1 MRDNKAKILTTSAL
15 MTAMVYI
22 ATYIGTALPFSGYA
36 HLGDAA
42 VFLSGL
48 ILGPHYGFIA
58 AALGSALA
66 DGLKSYVIYIPA
78 TLVLKGLMAYMT
90 GRVRDKGSKTIT
102 TAMVIGGL
110 VMVLGYYLYETVI
123 YGNIQAPIVNIPWN
137 VIQFVIGIVVAKIL
151 IKPFARFKI

>member
-1 MRDNKAKILTTSAL
+1 MRDNKTRVLTTSAL

-48 ILGPHYGFIA
+48 VLGPYYGLMA

-90 GRVRDKGSKTIT
+90 GRVREKGSKMIT
-102 TAMVIGGL
+102 SAMVFGGFI
-110 VMVLGYYLYETVI
+110 MVLGYYLYEIVI
-123 YGNIQAPIVNIPWN
+123 YGNMQAPIINIPWN
-137 VIQFVIGIVVAKIL
+137 IIQFVIGIVVAKIL
-151 IKPFARFKI
+151 IKPFSRFKI

>member
-1 MRDNKAKILTTSAL
+1 MRDNKTRILTVSAL
-15 MTAMVYI
+15 MTAFVYI

-66 DGLKSYVIYIPA
+66 DGLKSFVIYIPV
-78 TLVLKGLMAYMT
+78 TFILKGLMAYMT
-90 GRVRDKGSKTIT
+90 GRVREKGSKTIT
-102 TAMVIGGL
+102 SAMILGGSIMVI
-110 VMVLGYYLYETVI
+110 GYYLYEAFI
-123 YGNIQAPIVNIPWN
+123 YGSIQAPIINIPWN
-137 VIQFVIGIVVAKIL
+137 IIQFVIGIIVAKIL
-151 IKPFARFKI
+151 FKPFARFKL

>member
-1 MRDNKAKILTTSAL
+1 

-48 ILGPHYGFIA
+48 VLGPYYGLMA

-90 GRVRDKGSKTIT
+90 GRVREKGSKMIT
-102 TAMVIGGL
+102 SAMVFGGFI
-110 VMVLGYYLYETVI
+110 MVLGYYLYEIVI
-123 YGNIQAPIVNIPWN
+123 YGNMQAPIINIPWN
-137 VIQFVIGIVVAKIL
+137 IIQFVIGIVVAKIL
-151 IKPFARFKI
+151 IKPFSRFKI

>member
-1 MRDNKAKILTTSAL
+1 MRDNKTRVLTTSAL

-48 ILGPHYGFIA
+48 VLGPYYGLMA

-90 GRVRDKGSKTIT
+90 GRVREKGSKMIT
-102 TAMVIGGL
+102 SAMVFGGFI
-110 VMVLGYYLYETVI
+110 MVLGYYLYEIVI
-123 YGNIQAPIVNIPWN
+123 YGNMQAPIINIPRN
-137 VIQFVIGIVVAKIL
+137 IIQFVIGIVVAKIL
-151 IKPFARFKI
+151 IKPFSRFKI